1 MAVID
6 ANTTLSGLYKK
17 KGCTSATSLEL
28 GNISFSSTNKQ
39 RTVRFAQIDDNCY
52 APPTYFIEEE
62 DIGSIWY
69 TGEIEE
75 CALGLEDHSILA
87 IATVVTSVLR
97 EQQRQETWGINNKEK
112 IFSASLLFSKKS
124 LKYAKQQ
131 ALMVESDVR
140 SLYQETDPIPNVKK
154 AKKRSRWGARFTMGQ
169 LKSGVKK
176 RISPQ

>member
-1 MAVID
+1 VR
-6 ANTTLSGLYKK
+6 TFTFFLFLSYLLPKK
-17 KGCTSATSLEL
+17 NDFECIKNE
-28 GNISFSSTNKQ
+28 NIK
-39 RTVRFAQIDDNCY
+39 I
-52 APPTYFIEEE
+52 IK
-62 DIGSIWY
+62 
-69 TGEIEE
+69 GEIEE

-154 AKKRSRWGARFTMGQ
+154 ARKRSRWGARFTMGQ